1 MIRAIPLQS
10 VGPTS
15 SSPSIGARM
24 NDGFVTVRW
33 QNEFK
38 LDLSIRWR
46 SEQSRFARRFG
57 FPLKPARARILRR
70 LVLCR
75 KRLIVNLGLLRNCA
89 SEEETVAKIAA
100 FTVLD
105 FEASWR
111 SHLKLAI
118 KTSGNERRK
127 LEGNECCFWVFPNG
141 APLKVHQHR
150 FYRDEK
156 AVNSSSRSRTKFC

>member
-15 SSPSIGARM
+15 RSPSIGARM
-24 NDGFVTVRW
+24 SDGFVTVRW
-33 QNEFK
+33 RNEFK

-57 FPLKPARARILRR
+57 FPLKPARILRR
-70 LVLCR
+70 LALFR
-75 KRLIVNLGLLRNCA
+75 NRLIVNLGLLRNCA
-89 SEEETVAKIAA
+89 SEEETSCENRCIYC
-100 FTVLD
+100 
-105 FEASWR
+105 SWLR
-111 SHLKLAI
+111 GFLAQPFKVAI

-127 LEGNECCFWVFPNG
+127 LEGNKCCFWVFPNG

-156 AVNSSSRSRTKFC
+156 AVNSSSRNRALFC